1 MRRYETII
9 IINPELSEEDRV
21 PVLKK
26 VTDLILKYDGFLILQ
41 DIWGD
46 RKLAYEIKKKDRGFY
61 VLFDYCGT
69 GELVKEM
76 ERSFRI
82 DEKVLK
88 YMTVLL
94 DNNADINSIKEEMLK
109 KEIENSKSAEEKTED
124 EKLESEKDK
133 SASEP
138 VPDKKE

>member
-9 IINPELSEEDRV
+9 ILNPELSEEDRE

-46 RKLAYEIKKKDRGFY
+46 KKLAYEIKKKDRGFY

-109 KEIENSKSAEEKTED
+109 KEIENSKSAEKETED
-124 EKLESEKDK
+124 EVLKSEKDK

-138 VPDKKE
+138 VPE